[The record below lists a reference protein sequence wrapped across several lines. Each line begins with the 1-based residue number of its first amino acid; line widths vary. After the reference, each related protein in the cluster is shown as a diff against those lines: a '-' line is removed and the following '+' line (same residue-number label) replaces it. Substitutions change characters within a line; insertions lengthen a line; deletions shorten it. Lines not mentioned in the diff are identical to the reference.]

1 MPDAAKSGTT
11 GNMVETSVTMPKPT
25 TYRAF
30 TFLVQE
36 LTMLLDSGQHDG
48 ISVADALQHIRQ
60 QDVLTWLPSLAPGR
74 IDLSL
79 FGSKGPYVSDGVAW
93 TEGLLAL
100 LDGKGGDIRRK
111 WGIENRGLC
120 LLLAW
125 TFELLRYEV
134 DRITVEARRA
144 MPPSGPPEVH

>member
-1 MPDAAKSGTT
+1 
-11 GNMVETSVTMPKPT
+11 MVETTAAMPTPT

-36 LTMLLDSGQHDG
+36 LTMLLDSGRHDD
-48 ISVADALQHIRQ
+48 ISVANAVQHIRQ

-74 IDLSL
+74 VDLSL

-100 LDGKGGDIRRK
+100 LDEKGGDIRRK
-111 WGIENRGLC
+111 WGIEKRGLC

-134 DRITVEARRA
+134 DRITEEARRA
-144 MPPSGPPEVH
+144 MPTSGSPPVH